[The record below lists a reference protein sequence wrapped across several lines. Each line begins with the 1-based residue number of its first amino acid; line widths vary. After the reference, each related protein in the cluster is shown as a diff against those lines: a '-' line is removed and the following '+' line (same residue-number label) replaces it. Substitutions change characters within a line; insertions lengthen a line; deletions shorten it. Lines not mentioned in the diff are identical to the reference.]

1 MWASLR
7 RAGAS
12 AMSKAKLRKQRISSE
27 EFSGASISGL
37 VVTVGYNLGPATW
50 SGKFCIWSAPVLVLL
65 LPIVFAALLNR
76 IDGRLVDS
84 QYRKYVKEL
93 RGMVKDASSPEHRA
107 EIEKM
112 LHATEKDQA
121 QRLRKLA
128 AGQYEEVTD

>member
-1 MWASLR
+1 MA
-7 RAGAS
+7 
-12 AMSKAKLRKQRISSE
+12 KAKLRKQRITSE
-27 EFSGASISGL
+27 EFSGASIAGL

-50 SGKFCIWSAPVLVLL
+50 SGKVCIWSSPVLVLL

-76 IDGRLVDS
+76 IDNRLVDS

-93 RGMVKDASSPEHRA
+93 KRMVKDATNPEHRA

-128 AGQYEEVTD
+128 ASQYEEASE